1 MCGGGG
7 RKVGGWGISY
17 ARRER
22 FVSMWMGLRC
32 RACAQGGTEVKV
44 MTHFVALTNS
54 KIPNLATEQAGPRSL
69 LDPYRSNPRSRPLL
83 ALKTPSV
90 CPPAWRPTVHPP
102 AASSSPSPSS
112 SPRFS
117 YPCPRHMVRRRL
129 AYMCAAGTRGASRT
143 RTQSRRTW
151 AGVLS
156 PAISATGSWARRLA
170 AVGTKMFGLAARAH
184 PRARPGRGRRATTSS
199 STRLPT
205 LRRAARHPTTP
216 TSAAHL

>member
-1 MCGGGG
+1 MDNQFENSHFSQTS
-7 RKVGGWGISY
+7 K
-17 ARRER
+17 
-22 FVSMWMGLRC
+22 
-32 RACAQGGTEVKV
+32 RASFPTG
-44 MTHFVALTNS
+44 S
-54 KIPNLATEQAGPRSL
+54 
-69 LDPYRSNPRSRPLL
+69 YRSNQRSRPLL